1 MKPIVNDS
9 CIACG
14 TCESICPAVFKVQ
27 ESDGKMIA
35 VVQDADFEA
44 NKANIEECIGACPV
58 QAISM
63 EE

>member
-14 TCESICPAVFKVQ
+14 TCEAICPAVFKVQ
-27 ESDGKMIA
+27 DSDGKMIA

-44 NKANIEECIGACPV
+44 NRAGIDESIGACPV